1 VKRKKEVKPTMV
13 EMIDMQTLVAFV
25 AVFVAV
31 VMRTLLPYVQKMR
44 EGVEKGEST
53 VAWRQR
59 YTATCLSALFTGF
72 ILSTLAFP
80 NLAVPTE
87 PISLVYTFI
96 LAFGYGWGIND
107 AYNKILI
114 DWH

>member
-1 VKRKKEVKPTMV
+1 MRKEVKTNML
-13 EMIDMQTLVAFV
+13 EMTEIQTLVALLG
-25 AVFVAV
+25 VFVAV
-31 VMRTLLPYVQKMR
+31 VLRTLLPYVQKVK
-44 EGVEKGEST
+44 EAAEKGENT

-59 YTATCLSALFTGF
+59 YTLTCLSALLTGF
-72 ILSTLAFP
+72 TLSMLAFP

-87 PISLVYTFI
+87 PASLIYTFA

-114 DWH
+114 DWR